1 MPKALGRGLGG
12 GAAGDDEVDMV
23 AALEKDRSQE
33 KSWVR
38 NRVSDVW
45 LWLPKCFFLLPIYLS
60 QVAPGLPLLEVVPPL
75 IGYAG
80 GGGDWLGGMSG
91 GYAVARGNG
100 RRRCN
105 LMS

>member
-1 MPKALGRGLGG
+1 M
-12 GAAGDDEVDMV
+12 AAEV
-23 AALEKDRSQE
+23 
-33 KSWVR
+33 
-38 NRVSDVW
+38 
-45 LWLPKCFFLLPIYLS
+45 LLSATYLS
-60 QVAPGLPLLEVVPPL
+60 LSGCFLGLSLLEVVPPL

-80 GGGDWLGGMSG
+80 GGGDWLGGVSG